1 LQSGPI
7 RGRAGETAVVIT
19 CTQANPALVTLAGD
33 EGFAGSVPAAHYLVV
48 QVHLGE
54 GPVYMALLAFIGFL
68 ALQTAG
74 LRRVTLKTDFSES
87 ADQGIGKRQIAFP
100 VVLTPVLFC

>member
-1 LQSGPI
+1 
-7 RGRAGETAVVIT
+7 
-19 CTQANPALVTLAGD
+19 
-33 EGFAGSVPAAHYLVV
+33 
-48 QVHLGE
+48 
-54 GPVYMALLAFIGFL
+54 MALLAFIGFL

-100 VVLTPVLFC
+100 VILSPALLIRDDALVQQEAVQHQPGAPVDEDQLRRAWIAAEMLDEELSGSG